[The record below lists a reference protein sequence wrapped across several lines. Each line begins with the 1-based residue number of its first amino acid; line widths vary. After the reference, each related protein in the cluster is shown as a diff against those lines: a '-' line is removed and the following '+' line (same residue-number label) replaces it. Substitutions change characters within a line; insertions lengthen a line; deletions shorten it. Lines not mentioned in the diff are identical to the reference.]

1 MTEPPRSPRELGYL
15 TEELSKQ
22 NVEFMTWFLLA
33 AYSKMQGE
41 RKKLKKEFLS
51 IEEPELEDLENSQ
64 PICTA
69 KNEKVL

>member
-1 MTEPPRSPRELGYL
+1 MNLDISWRF
-15 TEELSKQ
+15 LSK
-22 NVEFMTWFLLA
+22 VLKKGMAWFLLA